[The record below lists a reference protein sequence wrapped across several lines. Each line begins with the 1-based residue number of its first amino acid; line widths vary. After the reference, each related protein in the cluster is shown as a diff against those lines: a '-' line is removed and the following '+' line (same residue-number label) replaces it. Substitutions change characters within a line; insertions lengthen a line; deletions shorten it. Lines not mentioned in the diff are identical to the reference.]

1 MRKKIT
7 YVTLKPGSKPKL
19 GKTDLAW
26 IENFTEEQ
34 LTANALSDPDNPPL
48 TKEELARMR
57 PVNPVKKI
65 DVKAVR
71 DKMHLSQEKFASYF
85 GVKLRTLQ
93 DWEQQ
98 RCIPN
103 QMARNFLLVISKEPK
118 MVQRI
123 LGGQTNVKHVNK
135 RAVHHKD

>member
-1 MRKKIT
+1 M
-7 YVTLKPGSKPKL
+7 PGSKPKL
-19 GKTDLAW
+19 GGTDLARLRSM
-26 IENFTEEQ
+26 TEEE

-57 PVNPVKKI
+57 PVNPVKEI

-71 DKMHLSQEKFASYF
+71 DKMHLSQQKFASYF
-85 GVKLRTLQ
+85 GVELRTLQ
-93 DWEQQ
+93 DWEQH
-98 RCIPN
+98 RCKPS

-123 LGGQTNVKHVNK
+123 LGGQAKTK
-135 RAVHHKD
+135 